1 VQTPFPQLLVSVRN
15 ADEAVE
21 AFRGGAD
28 IIDVKEPLNGSLGR
42 ASTEAIASI
51 AVAVSGSLMTAG
63 SRRNTDSSTTEPEPS
78 VGTVHP
84 RLSVALGEV
93 TEWLECGSGTVE
105 ELRAVIARTC
115 PAFLKL
121 GLSGMLSQGSSTAS
135 SRAAW
140 YDIWAQVRALFAGQ
154 HEWVAVAYADWQ
166 RAQSPPIME
175 VVEAAVR
182 SNCRIVLIDT
192 FVKDQ
197 SHLLDWLSTA
207 DLTELRR
214 VTRASGLQL
223 ALAGRVTAELF
234 PALLPIEA
242 DIIGVRGA
250 VCESGNRTSS
260 INAERVQQLREALIL
275 Q

>member
-1 VQTPFPQLLVSVRN
+1 MQTPFPQLLVSVRN
-15 ADEAVE
+15 ADEAIE
-21 AFRGGAD
+21 AVRGGAN

-51 AVAVSGSLMTAG
+51 ADAVSRSLVAVRSGG
-63 SRRNTDSSTTEPEPS
+63 NTDSSSTEPRPS
-78 VGTVHP
+78 VGPAHP

-93 TEWLECGSGTVE
+93 TEWLECGSGMVE
-105 ELRAVIARTC
+105 EYRTVTARTC

-121 GLSGMLSQGSSTAS
+121 GLSGMLSQGVATESSE
-135 SRAAW
+135 AAW
-140 YDIWAQVRALFAGQ
+140 YDIWAQVRALFPGQ
-154 HEWVAVAYADWQ
+154 HEWVAVGYADWQ
-166 RAQSPPIME
+166 RAQSPPILE

-182 SNCRIVLIDT
+182 ASCRILLIDT
-192 FVKDQ
+192 FAKDQ
-197 SHLLDWLSTA
+197 SNLLDWLSTA
-207 DLTELRR
+207 DLLELRR
-214 VTRASGLQL
+214 VTRANGLQL

-250 VCESGNRTSS
+250 VCESGNRTSA
-260 INAERVQQLREALIL
+260 INAQRVQQLRAALTG